1 MKSCDLFVNLSSVE
15 AFGMT
20 VLEAL
25 AAGAPA
31 VVNAAGG
38 LGEFSERFGGVSAVR
53 PEDISSE
60 ELAHSMRI
68 SIGRVVEGDLES
80 YDWRRI
86 VENIED
92 TYNNLL

>member
-38 LGEFSERFGGVSAVR
+38 LGEFAERFGGVKSIDVEAT
-53 PEDISSE
+53 SSE
-60 ELAHSMRI
+60 SIAELMEE
-68 SIGRVVEGDLES
+68 SILGVVKEDLS
-80 YDWRRI
+80 GYDWRNISLR
-86 VENIED
+86 VENAYMD
-92 TYNNLL
+92 L